1 LEPHT
6 PRHLAQLLLLVHTLC
21 LALTLSRQAAP
32 SDRAAK
38 ARLTGLE
45 AELNKLKDEQKT
57 ISDRWRLEK
66 DDMNKL
72 QYYKEEID
80 RVNLEIQQAE
90 RDYDLNR

>member
-1 LEPHT
+1 MFRTSP
-6 PRHLAQLLLLVHTLC
+6 LLPLPPLPPK
-21 LALTLSRQAAP
+21 AAP

-45 AELNKLKDEQKT
+45 AELNKLKEEQKT

-90 RDYDLNR
+90 RDYDLNRCVLRG